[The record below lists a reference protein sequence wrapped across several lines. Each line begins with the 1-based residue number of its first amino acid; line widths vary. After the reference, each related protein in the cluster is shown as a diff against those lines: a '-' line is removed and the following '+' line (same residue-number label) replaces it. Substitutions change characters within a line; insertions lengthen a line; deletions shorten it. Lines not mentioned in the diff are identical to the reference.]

1 VLASPC
7 EDAEERRTPQV
18 RYSEVDAVPQSDV
31 GTSDAGYG
39 ESEETRPQVLR
50 QIEAVRAA
58 AKPVELVVSHEFAVQ
73 VEEVADVAS
82 PSADARSQRD
92 LISIIARLEA
102 ELQCL
107 RASSTHLMRLYHRD
121 S

>member
-1 VLASPC
+1 
-7 EDAEERRTPQV
+7 
-18 RYSEVDAVPQSDV
+18 V

-39 ESEETRPQVLR
+39 KSEVTRPQVT
-50 QIEAVRAA
+50 QHIEAVRAA
-58 AKPVELVVSHEFAVQ
+58 AKPVDLVVSHEFAAEV
-73 VEEVADVAS
+73 VEVADVAS

-107 RASSTHLMRLYHRD
+107 RASSTHLMRLYYRE
-121 S
+121 